1 MQKSLF
7 HRGHFLDKVA
17 FKGEFLF
24 LGWLSLVADVSWMSW
39 WISEMPWLYFFF
51 AWLVTF
57 SFYFRIFSTSKTVFK
72 TRFFCYSFYRYVSWF
87 LLRHFRK
94 LSWSF
99 LYFHE
104 FQLSLGHSVHP
115 AEGSVV
121 VGFFWGGGGVVI
133 PQYTLCSGLFR
144 RSNTWNTWTWFRF
157 ESVSQRCFSIQAIID
172 CLNGRVMEKTIL
184 SNFLFTT
191 SHITLELLS
200 TLY

>member
-1 MQKSLF
+1 MNIWDALA
-7 HRGHFLDKVA
+7 L
-17 FKGEFLF
+17 
-24 LGWLSLVADVSWMSW
+24 
-39 WISEMPWLYFFF
+39 FFF
-51 AWLVTF
+51 CLI
-57 SFYFRIFSTSKTVFK
+57 SDLQLLLSHIFNFEDCFQNS
-72 TRFFCYSFYRYVSWF
+72 FFCYSFYRYVSWF

-104 FQLSLGHSVHP
+104 LQLSLGHSVHP

-172 CLNGRVMEKTIL
+172 CLNGRVMETTIL

-191 SHITLELLS
+191 SHTTLELLS
-200 TLY
+200 TLGP